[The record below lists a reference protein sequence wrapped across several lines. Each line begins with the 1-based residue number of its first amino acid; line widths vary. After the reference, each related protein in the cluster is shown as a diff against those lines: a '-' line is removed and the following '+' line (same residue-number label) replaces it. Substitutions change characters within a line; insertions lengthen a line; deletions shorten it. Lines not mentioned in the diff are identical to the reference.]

1 MTATFF
7 SNLKHLKFK
16 LVAMT
21 KCVISPNKFPIVL
34 FPQKHLGIALVF
46 KKKTQKTGAKHDFFC
61 FLKLKWT
68 TLQLQNAVIAI
79 QNEMLLHIV

>member
-1 MTATFF
+1 MRENDSNFF

-34 FPQKHLGIALVF
+34 FPQKHLGIVLVL
-46 KKKTQKTGAKHDFFC
+46 KKK
-61 FLKLKWT
+61 LRRLE
-68 TLQLQNAVIAI
+68 QNMIFSAF
-79 QNEMLLHIV
+79 

>member
-1 MTATFF
+1 MRENDSNFF
-7 SNLKHLKFK
+7 FKFK

-21 KCVISPNKFPIVL
+21 KCVISSNQVSYCAISPKTFGHCAS
-34 FPQKHLGIALVF
+34 FQ
-46 KKKTQKTGAKHDFFC
+46 KKTQKTGAKHDFFC

>member
-1 MTATFF
+1 MRENDSNFF

-34 FPQKHLGIALVF
+34 FPQKHMGIVLVF
-46 KKKTQKTGAKHDFFC
+46 KK
-61 FLKLKWT
+61 
-68 TLQLQNAVIAI
+68 TLRSLEQNMIFSAF
-79 QNEMLLHIV
+79 

>member
-34 FPQKHLGIALVF
+34 FPQKHSGIVLVL
-46 KKKTQKTGAKHDFFC
+46 KKK
-61 FLKLKWT
+61 LRRLE
-68 TLQLQNAVIAI
+68 QNMIFSAF
-79 QNEMLLHIV
+79 

>member
-1 MTATFF
+1 MHKNDSNFL

-21 KCVISPNKFPIVL
+21 KSVISPNKFPIVL
-34 FPQKHLGIALVF
+34 FPQKHLGTVLVF
-46 KKKTQKTGAKHDFFC
+46 KKKTRKTGAKHDFFC

-68 TLQLQNAVIAI
+68 TLQ
-79 QNEMLLHIV
+79 

>member
-34 FPQKHLGIALVF
+34 FPQKHLGIVLV
-46 KKKTQKTGAKHDFFC
+46 
-61 FLKLKWT
+61 LKNKLRR
-68 TLQLQNAVIAI
+68 LEQNMIFSAF
-79 QNEMLLHIV
+79 